1 MDAASRIA
9 FKEWAVVCRALVEGR
24 QSIILRKGGIHEGRK
39 GFRVDHHEF
48 WLFPTQFHQRPEQL
62 VPEAEPL
69 LRRIE
74 DDAPEAGLIPI
85 SDFVVVEE
93 VHEID
98 DESRLERLTGMHI
111 WSAETIA
118 QRFHYRQPGL
128 FLLLARVFHHPQPFH
143 LADSTYFAGCRS
155 WVELPD
161 ELPTSGLQA
170 VLEDGDFAERRQQ
183 IHRALSDS

>member
-1 MDAASRIA
+1 METNCRFA
-9 FKEWAVVCRALVEGR
+9 FKEWAVVCRSLAEGR
-24 QSIILRKGGIHEGRK
+24 QSIILRKGGIREGRE
-39 GFRVDHHEF
+39 GFRVEHREF

-69 LRRIE
+69 LRRL
-74 DDAPEAGLIPI
+74 DADPPDAGIISI

-93 VHEID
+93 VLEINA
-98 DESRLERLTGMHI
+98 ESLLERLTGLHI
-111 WSAETIA
+111 WSAETVA

-128 FLLLARVFHHPQPFH
+128 FLLLARVFHRPQPFR

-161 ELPTSGLQA
+161 ELPTSDLRA
-170 VLEDGDFAERRQQ
+170 VLDDIPFADCRQQ
-183 IHRALSDS
+183 IHRALT